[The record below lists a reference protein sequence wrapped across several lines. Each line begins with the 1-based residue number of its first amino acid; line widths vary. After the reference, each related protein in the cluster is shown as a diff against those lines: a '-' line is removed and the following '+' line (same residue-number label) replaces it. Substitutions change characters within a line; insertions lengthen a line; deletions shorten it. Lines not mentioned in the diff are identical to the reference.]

1 MPIEPFF
8 FVNTFY
14 YLEIYYTIN
23 LSNFHF
29 ICYLWTDYF
38 NSLFFFIQQNQKVHL
53 LELSD
58 FNRLLEPKGFI
69 IHIWNVSI
77 ILIPL
82 GSFSCYNI
90 IMLIRCKEIHT
101 E

>member
-1 MPIEPFF
+1 MI
-8 FVNTFY
+8 
-14 YLEIYYTIN
+14 
-23 LSNFHF
+23 
-29 ICYLWTDYF
+29 
-38 NSLFFFIQQNQKVHL
+38 QKVHL